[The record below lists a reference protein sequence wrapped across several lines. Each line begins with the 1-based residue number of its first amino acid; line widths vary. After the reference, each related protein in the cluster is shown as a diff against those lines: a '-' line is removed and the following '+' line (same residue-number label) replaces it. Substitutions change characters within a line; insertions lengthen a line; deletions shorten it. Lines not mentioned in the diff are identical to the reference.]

1 MALDIPRSS
10 RSCDDMAY
18 IFLRIK
24 YPAKMVDHLVDRLRY
39 VVSQHP

>member
-1 MALDIPRSS
+1 
-10 RSCDDMAY
+10 MAY

-39 VVSQHP
+39 VFADT